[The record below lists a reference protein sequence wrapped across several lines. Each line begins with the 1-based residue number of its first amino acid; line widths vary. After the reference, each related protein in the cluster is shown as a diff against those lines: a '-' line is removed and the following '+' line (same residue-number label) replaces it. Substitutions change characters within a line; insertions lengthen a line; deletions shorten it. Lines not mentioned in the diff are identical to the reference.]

1 MILIKKVNFI
11 ITILLALFFKSE
23 TLHSQVNNSESIVYF
38 TKDISPIGVM
48 KLFSKIEQY
57 IKGKVGIKVHFVED
71 GNEYYHP
78 SHL

>member
-38 TKDISPIGVM
+38 TKDISPIGVRNCFP
-48 KLFSKIEQY
+48 K
-57 IKGKVGIKVHFVED
+57 
-71 GNEYYHP
+71 
-78 SHL
+78 